1 MKRRDFLKVSSLMS
15 AVGYAAVG
23 PVGKIVNLDIET
35 AAFGKIY
42 RGTSK
47 GKIFT
52 STDKGKSWQL
62 HTQFSP
68 GYSVLDIFIARDK
81 RLYIQLGYK
90 QVSFYLVLT
99 KDGKAWSAQS
109 FKALPKP
116 KA

>member
-23 PVGKIVNLDIET
+23 PVGKVVNLDIET
-35 AAFGKIY
+35 VSFGKIY

-47 GKIFT
+47 GKVLV
-52 STDKGKSWQL
+52 SKDKGKSWQL

-68 GYSVLDIFIARDK
+68 GYTILDIFIARDK
-81 RLYIQLGYK
+81 RLYINVGYK

-99 KDGKAWSAQS
+99 ENKAAWSARS
-109 FKALPKP
+109 FKAAPKP
-116 KA
+116 RA